1 MESQRTAFQDV
12 EFTVDQLVEVA
23 VRALSPGIND
33 PFTAIACIDRL
44 GEGLCR
50 LAGRSMPSPVRYDAE
65 GRLRVVTRPVTFE
78 AVMNAAFHQIR
89 QYGRT
94 SVAVLIRLLETFE
107 MIAAQVR
114 RENDR
119 AALEHHALL
128 VCEAGQKGLPDEAD
142 RKAVQERYA
151 ETFGGMPKSGRRRYE
166 TV

>member
-50 LAGRSMPSPVRYDAE
+50 LAGRSMPSPFRCDEE
-65 GRLRVVTRPVTFE
+65 GRLRVVARPTTFE
-78 AVMNAAFHQIR
+78 SVANAAFHQIR

-94 SVAVLIRLLETFE
+94 SAAVLIRLLETFE
-107 MIAAQVR
+107 MVAEQTH
-114 RENDR
+114 REEDR
-119 AALEHHALL
+119 AAHGASRLP
-128 VCEAGQKGLPDEAD
+128 GLP
-142 RKAVQERYA
+142 
-151 ETFGGMPKSGRRRYE
+151 GRNSWLAG
-166 TV
+166 